1 MAYRFEKLVELLLV
15 VAVIIVIRGPNNR
28 GCFFALGVGAD
39 RCGIGNDNVE
49 SKLTPSNVDENAEN
63 SFYLDTAN
71 PAVCN
76 GTITR
81 WKVCYY
87 EPAVADDDDE
97 DGTSSDSTSSDDED
111 GTSSDSTSSDDEDST
126 SSDSTSSDDEDSTSS
141 DSTSS
146 DDRRRKRSVRTRSR
160 RMATRRRQFS
170 ARYAVY
176 RLFTDSARP
185 GKGNGNLEQYY
196 SRVSPGSMFE
206 ATPSRP
212 LNCYLKTLIIQ

>member
-87 EPAVADDDDE
+87 EPAVADDDNE
-97 DGTSSDSTSSDDED
+97 DSTSSDS
-111 GTSSDSTSSDDEDST
+111 TSSDSTSSDDEDST

-141 DSTSS
+141 D
-146 DDRRRKRSVRTRSR
+146 DRRRKRSVRTRSR
-160 RMATRRRQFS
+160 RMTTRRPQFS

-176 RLFTDSARP
+176 RLFTDSARS
-185 GKGNGNLEQYY
+185 GRGNGNLEQYY

>member
-111 GTSSDSTSSDDEDST
+111 
-126 SSDSTSSDDEDSTSS
+126 STSS